1 MKFLK
6 FFGSTFSQI
15 EQFLNE
21 TGIIVNMGGGQIFG
35 NFQPNFLKIREM
47 LQKYFDSTLNMMIPL
62 KKSSI

>member
-21 TGIIVNMGGGQIFG
+21 TGIIVNMGGT
-35 NFQPNFLKIREM
+35 NFWEFSAEFP
-47 LQKYFDSTLNMMIPL
+47 
-62 KKSSI
+62 

>member
-21 TGIIVNMGGGQIFG
+21 TGIIVNMGGGIFG
-35 NFQPNFLKIREM
+35 NFQPNFLKIKEM

-62 KKSSI
+62 KESSI

>member
-21 TGIIVNMGGGQIFG
+21 TGIIVNMGGKIFWE
-35 NFQPNFLKIREM
+35 FSAEFP
-47 LQKYFDSTLNMMIPL
+47 
-62 KKSSI
+62 

>member
-21 TGIIVNMGGGQIFG
+21 TGIFVNMGGDKLLGIFSRIS
-35 NFQPNFLKIREM
+35 LKSKKCYKNI
-47 LQKYFDSTLNMMIPL
+47 LIVPL
-62 KKSSI
+62 T